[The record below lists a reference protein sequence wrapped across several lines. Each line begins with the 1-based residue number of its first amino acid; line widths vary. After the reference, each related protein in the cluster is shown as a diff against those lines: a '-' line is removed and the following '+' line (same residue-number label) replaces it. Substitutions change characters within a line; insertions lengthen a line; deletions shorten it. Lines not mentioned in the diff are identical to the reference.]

1 MSGKIHRMSADV
13 DRANEPR
20 TLAAAAV
27 TMLFW
32 ASAFI
37 GIRAAGKHFDAGA
50 LALLRMAVGSVVLS
64 VIAGVRGVRWPPRRS
79 LAGVVAWGVAW
90 FCVYNVALNTA
101 EQTIDAGTAALV
113 VNLAPLMVVSVGA
126 LLLGEGFPRALVIGA
141 PISFLGV
148 GLIATQSRGG
158 HVELP
163 GLALALLAAVMY
175 AGCTLG
181 QKRLLARV
189 DSTTLTWLGAVAG
202 TIALLPWAGRL
213 ASDLQTAPT
222 SATLWV
228 VYLGIFP
235 TAIAFTTWAYVLAR
249 TSAGRTAATSYI
261 VPALAI
267 AMSWLLLSEAPTLV
281 TVIGGVLCLVGVAI
295 TRLGGTSRRV
305 PFAGSP
311 SVAKDGEGE

>member
-64 VIAGVRGVRWPPRRS
+64 VIAGVHGVRWPTRRS
-79 LAGVVAWGVAW
+79 LPGA
-90 FCVYNVALNTA
+90 
-101 EQTIDAGTAALV
+101 AGTAALV
-113 VNLAPLMVVSVGA
+113 VNLAPLMVVIVGA

-163 GLALALLAAVMY
+163 GLALALLLSQVSW
-175 AGCTLG
+175 
-181 QKRLLARV
+181 
-189 DSTTLTWLGAVAG
+189 ST
-202 TIALLPWAGRL
+202 
-213 ASDLQTAPT
+213 S
-222 SATLWV
+222 
-228 VYLGIFP
+228 
-235 TAIAFTTWAYVLAR
+235 
-249 TSAGRTAATSYI
+249 
-261 VPALAI
+261 
-267 AMSWLLLSEAPTLV
+267 
-281 TVIGGVLCLVGVAI
+281 
-295 TRLGGTSRRV
+295 
-305 PFAGSP
+305 
-311 SVAKDGEGE
+311 

>member
-181 QKRLLARV
+181 Q
-189 DSTTLTWLGAVAG
+189 
-202 TIALLPWAGRL
+202 
-213 ASDLQTAPT
+213 
-222 SATLWV
+222 
-228 VYLGIFP
+228 
-235 TAIAFTTWAYVLAR
+235 
-249 TSAGRTAATSYI
+249 
-261 VPALAI
+261 
-267 AMSWLLLSEAPTLV
+267 
-281 TVIGGVLCLVGVAI
+281 
-295 TRLGGTSRRV
+295 
-305 PFAGSP
+305 
-311 SVAKDGEGE
+311 